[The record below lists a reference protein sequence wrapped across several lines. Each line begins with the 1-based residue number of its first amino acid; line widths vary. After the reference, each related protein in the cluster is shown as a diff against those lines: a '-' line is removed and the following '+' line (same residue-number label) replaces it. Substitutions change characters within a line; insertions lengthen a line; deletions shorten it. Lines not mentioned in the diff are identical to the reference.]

1 MKINTIH
8 KEKLYFEDLEVG
20 DVFYHKYFE
29 DICMK
34 INDVYDDDDDDDYL
48 NTVLLSNG
56 ELRETDDDV
65 EVILCDAELSVE
77 Y

>member
-1 MKINTIH
+1 MKINITH

-20 DVFYHKYFE
+20 DVFYHKYFK

-34 INDVYDDDDDDDYL
+34 IDDVRDEYDDYS
-48 NTVLLSNG
+48 NTILLSNG

-65 EVILCDAELSVE
+65 EVILCDSELSVQ